1 LRAPSPTVSAYRFG
15 RLMREE
21 QGREAKAELRRR
33 MRLARDA
40 IPADDRVRMAEIVAE
55 RLLALPE
62 ATSARTVLLFYSFGS
77 EVATRRMIDRIRS
90 DGKRVLLPFL
100 EGGVIEA
107 AEVRPGDDL
116 VATGYGPREPAR
128 RAPVEPADV
137 DAVVAPG
144 LAFDRAGRRLG
155 YGGGY
160 YDRYFDRL
168 RPDAVRVG
176 IAFSVQLVDEVP
188 AGRRDRRVQIVV
200 TEAGAIDCRPV
211 Q

>member
-1 LRAPSPTVSAYRFG
+1 LTRGA
-15 RLMREE
+15 RLA
-21 QGREAKAELRRR
+21 EAKAALRRR
-33 MRLARDA
+33 MR
-40 IPADDRVRMAEIVAE
+40 RVRAELPPEERERRSAE
-55 RLLALPE
+55 VEEAVFALPQV
-62 ATSARTVLLFYSFGS
+62 ARARTVLLFYSFGS
-77 EVATRRMIDRIRS
+77 EVATRRMIGRIRS